1 MTKSKKQEL
10 GSVSIVDKLVTRF
23 RDAIVSGQME
33 PGSHIGVKKLAD
45 EYGVSMIPV
54 REALARLL
62 SSRLVRVELNRG
74 YFVAN
79 RPTEEEFSCLVK
91 ARVIIETSALA
102 DGFSKITKADISALV
117 ALNDKMRKLA
127 EQQHQ
132 KKNVLVNWLNLN
144 GQFHKTLVG
153 TSHNPFLNSIH
164 EGLSLEASM
173 ARPFAEALP
182 PLSRFVEDHDRIIQA
197 MNDGDQA
204 MATSALSEHISSL
217 ILPGEGHRE

>member
-1 MTKSKKQEL
+1 MTKSGKKQLEAI
-10 GSVSIVDKLVTRF
+10 SIVDRLVALI

-33 PGSHIGVKKLAD
+33 PGSHIGIKNLAD

-62 SSRLVRVELNRG
+62 ASRLVRVEPNRG

-79 RPTEEEFSCLVK
+79 RPTPEEFSHLVK

-102 DGFSKITKADISALV
+102 EGFSQITKAEISALV

-132 KKNVLVNWLNLN
+132 KKNVFAKWIKLN
-144 GQFHKTLVG
+144 GEFHKILVA
-153 TSHNPFLNSIH
+153 TSRNAFLNSIH
-164 EGLSLEASM
+164 DDLSLEATM
-173 ARPFAEALP
+173 ARPFAGALP
-182 PLSRFVEDHDRIIQA
+182 PLSQFIEDHDRIIQA
-197 MNDGDQA
+197 MKDGDQA
-204 MATSALSEHISSL
+204 RAMSALSEHISSL
-217 ILPGEGHRE
+217 ILPRAPSS

>member
-1 MTKSKKQEL
+1 MTKLGKKQLEA
-10 GSVSIVDKLVTRF
+10 VSTVDRLVALI

-33 PGSHIGVKKLAD
+33 PGSHIGVKNLAD

-62 SSRLVRVELNRG
+62 SSRLVRVEVNRG

-79 RPTEEEFSCLVK
+79 RPTAEEFSYLVK

-102 DGFSKITKADISALV
+102 EGFNQITKADISELV

-132 KKNVLVNWLNLN
+132 KKNVFANWIYLN
-144 GQFHKTLVG
+144 GEFHKILVG
-153 TSHNPFLNSIH
+153 TSRNPYLNLIH

-173 ARPFAEALP
+173 ARPFADALP
-182 PLSRFVEDHDRIIQA
+182 PLSQFIEDHDRIIQA
-197 MNDGDQA
+197 MKDGDQDS
-204 MATSALSEHISSL
+204 ATSVLSEHISSV
-217 ILPGEGHRE
+217 ILPRE